1 MIEKRNSYDTN
12 DVIALAVKI
21 LMGLVAIVAV
31 VYSGIKIFEMIKF
44 IRDCQF
50 CDCCCE
56 DDYYDDD
63 FDCECDCCCDD
74 EDDFAEKV
82 AEVTEKEINPTEE

>member
-21 LMGLVAIVAV
+21 LMGIVAVVAV

-44 IRDCQF
+44 RRECQF
-50 CDCCCE
+50 CDCCC
-56 DDYYDDD
+56 DDDIYDDD
-63 FDCECDCCCDD
+63 FDCECGCECDD
-74 EDDFAEKV
+74 TDFAEKV
-82 AEVTEKEINPTEE
+82 AEVTENEINPTEE